1 MLSSRSIRK
10 LVLDKDCK
18 LEKETIIDMYN
29 ELNEY
34 LGFVERALD
43 MRDSE
48 IAILKGDIET
58 FELD

>member
-1 MLSSRSIRK
+1 MLSGRSIRK

-34 LGFVERALD
+34 LGFIERALD

>member
-1 MLSSRSIRK
+1 MNFPY
-10 LVLDKDCK
+10 LDKDCK

-43 MRDSE
+43 MRVSE
-48 IAILKGDIET
+48 IAILKGEVES
-58 FELD
+58 FELE